1 MPQVTRTTNDLII
14 NAFYTIGEL
23 GVGERPDA
31 YMLESGLYLLNEL
44 LDQFSS
50 NSVYIPYLS
59 TVDFTFQVGKGTYSI
74 SNIETADINVDR
86 PVDISF
92 ANYSVSTISYPLNI
106 LNKAQ
111 YYNNTRLTNLIAR
124 PSCVFLDKQIQESFL
139 IFYPLPDQPYPCK
152 VQLKCMIDKLEPFDV
167 LDEVPPYYQRFLR
180 LALARNLISYYPS
193 ANFSPQD
200 EDEYQRI
207 FADLK
212 SGNEIDLTIRSSNI
226 LESPQFFPWPYI
238 LAY

>member
-1 MPQVTRTTNDLII
+1 MPQVSRTTNDLII

-50 NSVYIPYLS
+50 SGVYIPFLT
-59 TVDFTFQVGKGTYSI
+59 TVDFVLQAGKGTYSI
-74 SNIETADINVDR
+74 SNIGTADIISER
-86 PVDISF
+86 PIDIVF
-92 ANYSVSTISYPLNI
+92 ANYLVETMSYPLRVI
-106 LNKAQ
+106 NKAQ
-111 YYNNTRLTNLIAR
+111 YYNTMRLTTLNAR
-124 PSCVFLDKQIQESFL
+124 PSCVVLDKQEQSSFL
-139 IFYPLPDQPYPCK
+139 IFYPNPDQPYPCQ
-152 VQLKCMIDKLEPFDV
+152 VQLKVMLDKLEPFDII
-167 LDEVPPYYQRFLR
+167 DEVPPYFQRFLR

-212 SGNEIDLTIRSSNI
+212 SGNETDLTIRNSNI
-226 LESPQFFPWPYI
+226 LEAPSYFPWPYI